1 MLAFKHGKLLAK
13 SQVLQQQ
20 ASASAEDA
28 RECPEPE
35 PEQVDHDSKVI
46 ADGILV
52 RAPRLLI
59 SKPDGIVASDKYGA
73 SPRPNQQPLAYKL
86 LPQHAVLFLEVVD
99 HVALVLVQPAG
110 ERNQQ

>member
-1 MLAFKHGKLLAK
+1 MLAFKHGELLAK

-35 PEQVDHDSKVI
+35 PEQVDHDGKVI

-52 RAPRLLI
+52 PAPMLLI
-59 SKPDGIVASDKYGA
+59 SKLDGIVANDRGKN
-73 SPRPNQQPLAYKL
+73 P
-86 LPQHAVLFLEVVD
+86 
-99 HVALVLVQPAG
+99 
-110 ERNQQ
+110 ERW